1 VSEYKFYT
9 AFLLILIIG
18 LILLSQVFS
27 KNAIVTY
34 GEKME
39 KKKYNND
46 NFKVYN
52 DYLIRDPSE
61 YGIKDIYNNPTP
73 FDNQG
78 NGEDRALKS
87 IQIDEK

>member
-1 VSEYKFYT
+1 
-9 AFLLILIIG
+9 
-18 LILLSQVFS
+18 
-27 KNAIVTY
+27 
-34 GEKME
+34 ME

-61 YGIKDIYNNPTP
+61 YGIKDIYNNPTQ

-87 IQIDEK
+87 IQIDEKWNMDIIRF

>member
-1 VSEYKFYT
+1 MV
-9 AFLLILIIG
+9 FLLILLIG

-27 KNAIVTY
+27 TNAIVIY

-61 YGIKDIYNNPTP
+61 YGIKDIYNNPTQ

>member
-1 VSEYKFYT
+1 
-9 AFLLILIIG
+9 
-18 LILLSQVFS
+18 
-27 KNAIVTY
+27 
-34 GEKME
+34 ME

-61 YGIKDIYNNPTP
+61 YGIKDIYNNPTQ

-78 NGEDRALKS
+78 NGEDRTLKS